1 MILIFRITTA
11 SQSRSSCKNLCRAQN
26 NDDSVSFTEN
36 LLNIFETKLHK
47 KNPLF
52 RRSYIYISQIPE
64 NQLFEQ
70 HRLRKFT
77 TLN

>member
-26 NDDSVSFTEN
+26 IDDSVSFTEN

-47 KNPLF
+47 KKPSFSKKLHLHLPN
-52 RRSYIYISQIPE
+52 S
-64 NQLFEQ
+64 
-70 HRLRKFT
+70 RKSVVRAT
-77 TLN
+77 QA